1 MKKILFICCLCSF
14 QFTWAQSSKPFP
26 GTSTDLPCPVGTC
39 PMITFSIEAFNFHK
53 PRTECKLG
61 FGLCIKLDV
70 GITCASCTGKSSI
83 ADNKVTAWGKI
94 LGNTLELHIP
104 AALQQVVGFE
114 KTDMRSFQLDEQFI
128 RLKTTNGTIKT
139 VAGGTYPVAT
149 RENELVINLPLY

>member
-1 MKKILFICCLCSF
+1 
-14 QFTWAQSSKPFP
+14 
-26 GTSTDLPCPVGTC
+26 
-39 PMITFSIEAFNFHK
+39 MITFSIEAFNFHK